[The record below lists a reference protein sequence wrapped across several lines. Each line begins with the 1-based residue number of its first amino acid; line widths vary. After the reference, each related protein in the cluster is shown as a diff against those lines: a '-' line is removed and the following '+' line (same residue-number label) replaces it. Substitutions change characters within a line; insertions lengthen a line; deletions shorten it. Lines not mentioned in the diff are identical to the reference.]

1 MSAAAKGSEIW
12 ATMPHSSGDRGGDH
26 AQLSPLLAPS
36 AALAVP
42 RQVSQAPA
50 FLPGLL
56 GLLAGPSGPSGGRT
70 GLVPA
75 LLVTVLLRGGDW
87 LCPKILKLQTH
98 SLLFL

>member
-12 ATMPHSSGDRGGDH
+12 ATMPHSSGDRGGDR
-26 AQLSPLLAPS
+26 AQLSPLLALS

-42 RQVSQAPA
+42 RPVSQAPA
-50 FLPGLL
+50 FLPGLP
-56 GLLAGPSGPSGGRT
+56 AGPTGPSGGRT

-75 LLVTVLLRGGDW
+75 LLVTGLLRGGDW